1 MVIRVLIADNN
12 QLVRQVMDTL
22 LELTDDMLLVGQAA
36 NGLEALALIES
47 TGPDVVVMDLRMPKM
62 DGVAA
67 TAAIHRNHPEV
78 GVLILTSSYD
88 VRLIEAAL
96 EAGASAQ
103 VFKSG
108 SVDDI
113 LMGIRFT
120 YNLQQVMKNGRIN

>member
-36 NGLEALALIES
+36 NGLEALTLIES